1 MKKPAAW
8 WGSVICEVC
17 PADPMSPED
26 VRREVAVAERR
37 IRPWIIETPLVSSQ
51 SSLHFKLENRQ
62 HTGSFKARGAFNK
75 LLGVRD
81 SELGTRVIAASTGN
95 HGAAVAYAAGKL
107 GIAARIVVPRGA
119 NPKKVAAIRAFGAT
133 LEEHGTDG
141 VEAEH
146 FARAES
152 ERLAIPYISPYND
165 PEVIGGQGTVGV
177 ELAGQLSKADSVFI
191 ALGGGG
197 LLAGVAAH
205 LKSLWPSVRVIG
217 CSPENSAVMI
227 ESLRAG
233 RVLELESK
241 PTLSDGT
248 AGGIETDTIT
258 FPLCRELAD
267 DLCTVTESE
276 IIAAMQRI
284 RDELGM
290 LVEGAAGVAY
300 AGYLRARDRAGNAV
314 VVLCGGN
321 V

>member
-1 MKKPAAW
+1 
-8 WGSVICEVC
+8 
-17 PADPMSPED
+17 MSPED
-26 VRREVAVAERR
+26 VRREVAVAERQ
-37 IRPWIIETPLVSSQ
+37 IRPWIIETPLISSQ
-51 SSLHFKLENRQ
+51 PSLHFKLENLQ

-75 LLGVRD
+75 LLALRARD
-81 SELGTRVIAASTGN
+81 SGLRTGVIAASTGN
-95 HGAAVAYAAGKL
+95 HGAAVAYAGSQL
-107 GIAARIVVPRGA
+107 GIPVRIVVPKGA
-119 NPKKVAAIRAFGAT
+119 NPKKLAAIQASGAT
-133 LEEHGTDG
+133 LEEYGIDG
-141 VEAEH
+141 VESER

-152 ERLAIPYISPYND
+152 VRLGMPYVSPYND
-165 PEVIGGQGTVGV
+165 PEVIGGQGTAGV
-177 ELAGQLSKADSVFI
+177 ELARQLSGADSVFI

-205 LKSLWPSVRVIG
+205 LKSVWPRVRVIG

-233 RVLELESK
+233 RVLDLESK

-248 AGGIETDTIT
+248 AGGVESDTIT

-267 DLCTVTESE
+267 DLCTVSESE
-276 IIAAMQRI
+276 ILEAMRRI
-284 RDELGM
+284 RDELGV

-300 AGYLRARDRAGNAV
+300 AGYLRARDRAGAAV

>member
-1 MKKPAAW
+1 M
-8 WGSVICEVC
+8 SV
-17 PADPMSPED
+17 DPITPED
-26 VRREVAVAERR
+26 VRREVILAEQRV
-37 IRPWIIETPLVSSQ
+37 RPWIVETPLVSPNPH
-51 SSLHFKLENRQ
+51 LHFKLENQQ

-81 SELGTRVIAASTGN
+81 SGLGARVIAASTGN

-107 GIAARIVVPRGA
+107 GIQARIVVPQGA
-119 NPKKVAAIRAFGAT
+119 NPKKLAAIQAAGAT
-133 LEEHGTDG
+133 LEEYGTDG
-141 VEAEH
+141 VESER

-152 ERLAIPYISPYND
+152 ERLSIPYVSPYND

-177 ELAGQLSKADSVFI
+177 ELARQLSKADSVFI

-217 CSPENSAVMI
+217 CSPVNSAVMI

-248 AGGIETDTIT
+248 AGGVEADTIT

-276 IIAAMQRI
+276 ILAAMGRI

-300 AGYLRARDRAGNAV
+300 AGYLRARDRAGTAV